1 MLPRSQRLR
10 ATLILGLSLA
20 LGAVPALAE
29 PSKTDIAAAKKLFS
43 EAEADEADERWGAAV
58 EKLRRVLL
66 IKDASGVRFHLA
78 HCEERLGQLVAAL
91 GDYRRAAELA
101 EMMPP
106 GEREALRE
114 RAVARVAELEQR
126 VPSVTIVLP
135 GEPREV
141 RVTLDERLLSAADL
155 AKPLRL
161 DPGEYVV
168 KATAAGRKPF
178 REKLILIERGTAR
191 VQVVLESDAPPV
203 ASSAGPAPPPPPAPP
218 PTSSFRVP
226 TSAYVTGGMTLVLA
240 GVSTAYFIRKKNLQ
254 DETDATCEHYCNIE
268 ERKDRIDELRVIAI
282 GTGVAAAAGLGV
294 TIAIIAASQSGPKPA
309 ASLQIAPAPGG
320 ATVLGRF

>member
-10 ATLILGLSLA
+10 ATLLLGLSLA

-29 PSKTDIAAAKKLFS
+29 PSKTDIAAAKKLFA

-106 GEREALRE
+106 GERETLRD

-126 VPSVTIVLP
+126 VPSVAIVLP
-135 GEPREV
+135 AEPRDV

-155 AKPLRL
+155 TKPLRL
-161 DPGEYVV
+161 DPGEYVI

-178 REKLILIERGTAR
+178 REKVILIERGTAR
-191 VQVVLESDAPPV
+191 VQVALESDAPPV
-203 ASSAGPAPPPPPAPP
+203 ASSAPPPPAPP
-218 PTSSFRVP
+218 PPPPPSFRIP
-226 TSAYVTGGMTLVLA
+226 TSAYVTGAATLVLA
-240 GVSTAYFIRKKNLQ
+240 GVSTAYFIRRKNLQ
-254 DETDATCEHYCNIE
+254 DETDSLCATDYCNLD
-268 ERKDRIDELRVIAI
+268 ERKGRIDELKVITI

-294 TIAIIAASQSGPKPA
+294 TIAIIAAASSRPAPA
-309 ASLQIAPAPGG
+309 ASLQIAPSPGG
-320 ATVLGRF
+320 ATVFGRF

>member
-1 MLPRSQRLR
+1 MTRLATLR
-10 ATLILGLSLA
+10 AASLGLSLA
-20 LGAVPALAE
+20 LGAAPAIAE
-29 PSKTDIAAAKKLFS
+29 PSKTDIAAAKKLFA

-106 GEREALRE
+106 GERETLRD

-135 GEPREV
+135 ADPRDV
-141 RVTLDERLLSAADL
+141 RVTLDERLLPAADL

-168 KATAAGRKPF
+168 KATAQGRKPF
-178 REKLILIERGTAR
+178 REKLILIERGSAR
-191 VQVVLESDAPPV
+191 VQVALESDAPPV
-203 ASSAGPAPPPPPAPP
+203 ASAAPVASSTPPPSPP
-218 PTSSFRVP
+218 PSFRIP
-226 TSAYVTGGMTLVLA
+226 TSAYITGGATLVLA
-240 GVSTAYFIRKKNLQ
+240 GVSTVYFIRRKNLQ
-254 DETDATCEHYCNIE
+254 DETDSLCAESHCNRD
-268 ERKDRIDELRVIAI
+268 ERDARISDLKVIAI

-294 TIAIIAASQSGPKPA
+294 TIALIAASSSRAAPA
-309 ASLQIAPAPGG
+309 ASLQIAPTPGG
-320 ATVLGRF
+320 ATVFGRF